1 MPALLTA
8 AKKNTQQ
15 AALSPGSPMAAH
27 GLALLKGVTL
37 APELAARQQGR
48 EMPEPRLLI
57 DQSLHAGAEIALD
70 EAQARHVGTV
80 LRLDVG
86 DALRPFN
93 ARDGEWRARVSAK
106 SKRGMSIRIE
116 ALLREPR
123 ASPDLDLLFAPVKRH
138 ATDLIVEKAT
148 ELGVRRI
155 RPVITQRTIAETVRV
170 DRLET
175 IAREAAE
182 QTERFDAPEI
192 FEAIALPKTLD
203 GWDAARQLIYADESG
218 DEADAAW
225 GGETGRARPIG
236 EAPIWTAGV
245 SPAVAGAGRRD
256 AGGPYK
262 LALLIG
268 PEGGF
273 TPEERRMLR
282 ALPFVIPV
290 SLGPR
295 ILRAETA
302 VIAALSVI
310 QSVWGDWREA

>member
-1 MPALLTA
+1 
-8 AKKNTQQ
+8 
-15 AALSPGSPMAAH
+15 
-27 GLALLKGVTL
+27 
-37 APELAARQQGR
+37 
-48 EMPEPRLLI
+48 MPEPRLLT
-57 DQSLHAGAEIALD
+57 DQDLRAGAEIALD

-86 DALRPFN
+86 AILRPFN
-93 ARDGEWRARVSAK
+93 ARDGEWRARVTVRE
-106 SKRGMSIRIE
+106 KRGMRVVLES
-116 ALLREPR
+116 LLREAAP
-123 ASPDLDLLFAPVKRH
+123 SPDLDLLFAPVKRH

-170 DRLET
+170 DRLDS

-192 FEAIALPKTLD
+192 FEATPLVKSLD
-203 GWDAARQLIYADESG
+203 GWDASRPLIYADESG
-218 DEADAAW
+218 DEDGKAW
-225 GGETGRARPIG
+225 GGEAGRARPIG
-236 EAPIWTAGV
+236 EAISAKP
-245 SPAVAGAGRRD
+245 D
-256 AGGPYK
+256 K

-273 TPEERRMLR
+273 TAEERRTLR
-282 ALPFVIPV
+282 TLPYVIPV

-302 VIAALSVI
+302 VIAALSII
-310 QSVWGDWREA
+310 QSVWGDWRRA

>member
-1 MPALLTA
+1 
-8 AKKNTQQ
+8 
-15 AALSPGSPMAAH
+15 
-27 GLALLKGVTL
+27 
-37 APELAARQQGR
+37 
-48 EMPEPRLLI
+48 MPEPRLLI
-57 DQSLHAGAEIALD
+57 DQDLRAGAEIALD

-86 DALRPFN
+86 GILRPFN
-93 ARDGEWRARVSAK
+93 ARDGEWRARITVRE
-106 SKRGMSIRIE
+106 KRGMRIVLE
-116 ALLREPR
+116 SLLREAKP
-123 ASPDLDLLFAPVKRH
+123 SPDLDLLFAPVKRH

-155 RPVITQRTIAETVRV
+155 RPVVTRRTIAETVRI

-175 IAREAAE
+175 IVREAAE
-182 QTERFDAPEI
+182 QTERFDAPEV
-192 FEAIALPKTLD
+192 FEATPLPKALD
-203 GWDAARQLIYADESG
+203 GWDAERPLIYADESG
-218 DEADAAW
+218 DEDSKAW
-225 GGETGRARPIG
+225 GGDEGRARPIG
-236 EAPIWTAGV
+236 EALLWSAGV
-245 SPAVAGAGRRD
+245 SPAGSGDGWRD
-256 AGGPYK
+256 AGVPYK

-282 ALPFVIPV
+282 GLPYVIPV

-310 QSVWGDWREA
+310 QSAWGDWRGA

>member
-1 MPALLTA
+1 
-8 AKKNTQQ
+8 
-15 AALSPGSPMAAH
+15 
-27 GLALLKGVTL
+27 
-37 APELAARQQGR
+37 
-48 EMPEPRLLI
+48 MPEPRLLI
-57 DQSLHAGAEIALD
+57 DQDLRAGAEIALD
-70 EAQARHVGTV
+70 EGQARHVGTV

-86 DALRPFN
+86 SVLRPFN
-93 ARDGEWRARVSAK
+93 ARDGEWRARVTVRE
-106 SKRGMSIRIE
+106 KRGMRIVLDS
-116 ALLREPR
+116 LLREATP
-123 ASPDLDLLFAPVKRH
+123 SPDLDLLFAPVKRH

-155 RPVITQRTIAETVRV
+155 KPVVTRRTIAETVRV
-170 DRLET
+170 DRLES

-192 FEAIALPKTLD
+192 FEAQSLPKALD
-203 GWDAARQLIYADESG
+203 GWDVLRPLIYADESG
-218 DEADAAW
+218 DEPDQTW
-225 GGETGRARPIG
+225 GGNTGRAKSMAATLSEVQAER
-236 EAPIWTAGV
+236 
-245 SPAVAGAGRRD
+245 
-256 AGGPYK
+256 

-282 ALPFVIPV
+282 AMEFVIPV

>member
-1 MPALLTA
+1 
-8 AKKNTQQ
+8 
-15 AALSPGSPMAAH
+15 
-27 GLALLKGVTL
+27 
-37 APELAARQQGR
+37 
-48 EMPEPRLLI
+48 MPEPRLLI
-57 DQSLHAGAEIALD
+57 DLPLAAGAEIALD

-93 ARDGEWRARVSAK
+93 GRDGEWRARVSAK
-106 SKRGMSIRIE
+106 SKRGMSMVVE
-116 ALLREPR
+116 ALLREAR
-123 ASPDLDLLFAPVKRH
+123 ATPDLDLLFAPVKRH

-148 ELGVRRI
+148 ELGVRRL

-170 DRLET
+170 DRLEA

-182 QTERFDAPEI
+182 QTGRFDAPEI
-192 FEAIALPKTLD
+192 LAPVSLARALD
-203 GWDAARQLIYADESG
+203 GWDASRPLIYADESG
-218 DEADAAW
+218 DEDGAAW
-225 GGETGRARPIG
+225 GGERGRAPPIG
-236 EAPIWTAGV
+236 EALSSTFSLAEKVAAKRPDEGRSDMQAPARLNAPHPPTP
-245 SPAVAGAGRRD
+245 SPQGRGGA
-256 AGGPYK
+256 

-273 TPEERRMLR
+273 TPDERRMLR
-282 ALPFVIPV
+282 AAPFVVPV

-310 QSVWGDWREA
+310 QSVWGDWRGAQMLADVACRLHIPAKSPREEELG

>member
-1 MPALLTA
+1 
-8 AKKNTQQ
+8 
-15 AALSPGSPMAAH
+15 
-27 GLALLKGVTL
+27 
-37 APELAARQQGR
+37 
-48 EMPEPRLLI
+48 MPEPRLLI
-57 DQSLHAGAEIALD
+57 DQDLRAGAEIALD

-80 LRLDVG
+80 LEQQRAAHG
-86 DALRPFN
+86 QPRPPTSSWQMP
-93 ARDGEWRARVSAK
+93 RTKPSE
-106 SKRGMSIRIE
+106 KRGMRVVLE
-116 ALLREPR
+116 ELLREVKPT
-123 ASPDLDLLFAPVKRH
+123 PDLDLLFAPVKRH

-155 RPVITQRTIAETVRV
+155 KPVITQRTIAETVRT

-182 QTERFDAPEI
+182 QTERFDAPGI
-192 FEAIALPKTLD
+192 FEAATLPKSLD
-203 GWDAARQLIYADESG
+203 SWDGSRPLIYADESG
-218 DEADAAW
+218 DEAGKAW
-225 GGETGRARPIG
+225 GGDTGRARPIG
-236 EAPIWTAGV
+236 EA
-245 SPAVAGAGRRD
+245 VAAIKAER
-256 AGGPYK
+256 

-282 ALPFVIPV
+282 GLPYVVPV

-310 QSVWGDWREA
+310 QSTWGDWRGA